1 MISRSTTL
9 ALVALGL
16 TIVLSGCS
24 RDDATP
30 STATE
35 DTMTQTDRNPFEL
48 IDAEAPV
55 AERRP
60 LEIEQHGIKRIDNYA
75 WLRDENWQE
84 VLRDPS
90 ELDTDIREYL
100 NAENTYYAAATDDL
114 AELRETLFQE
124 MRSRIKEDDSSVPA
138 AD

>member
-1 MISRSTTL
+1 MIRRPRAVTL
-9 ALVALGL
+9 TALSFVIALA
-16 TIVLSGCS
+16 GCG
-24 RDDATP
+24 RDDAA
-30 STATE
+30 SLTATE
-35 DTMTQTDRNPFEL
+35 NTMTQSDRNPFEMT
-48 IDAEAPV
+48 DAEAPV

-90 ELDTDIREYL
+90 ELDSDIREYL